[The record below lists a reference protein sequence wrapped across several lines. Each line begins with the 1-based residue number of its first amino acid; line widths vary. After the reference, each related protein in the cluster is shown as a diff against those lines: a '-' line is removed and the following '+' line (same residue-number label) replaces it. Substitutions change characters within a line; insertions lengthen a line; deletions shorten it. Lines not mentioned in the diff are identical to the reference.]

1 MLDFVVG
8 VRSMGICMVWHSRN
22 FLMMH
27 LLGNDRLVMDFL
39 GIHSGSGVR
48 KGTVVTIGIA
58 IVTMST
64 IGSAVVAMSTIGT
77 AVVAMSTVG
86 GSVSVVSMSN
96 STNVVSTNKNIF
108 VLCITLQ

>member
-8 VRSMGICMVWHSRN
+8 VRSKGICMVWHSRN

-39 GIHSGSGVR
+39 GIDSGSGVR

-58 IVTMST
+58 VVTMST
-64 IGSAVVAMSTIGT
+64 ICSAVVAMSTIGT
-77 AVVAMSTVG
+77 NVVAMSTVG
-86 GSVSVVSMSN
+86 GSVVSMSTIN
-96 STNVVSTNKNIF
+96 STRVSTNENIF